1 MMPSL
6 ISSAQLGKY
15 YAKMRRENIR
25 TPNGMRKQTS
35 DQSDEILPIKEVA
48 ASLKVGK
55 RAVCRPVAIGGLPVL
70 KLGGTWR
77 PRRGDLNQRIAGHIG
92 NASVVGGGAR

>member
-6 ISSAQLGKY
+6 IKTVQLGKY

-25 TPNGMRKQTS
+25 TPNGMREQAS
-35 DQSDEILPIKEVA
+35 DQPDDILTIKEVA
-48 ASLKVGK
+48 THFKGAG
-55 RAVCRPVAIGGLPVL
+55 CRLVAIGGLPFL

-77 PRRGDLNQRIAGHIG
+77 PRCGNLNQLIDSRIGKAP
-92 NASVVGGGAR
+92 VEGGGTA